1 MTDVRETFC
10 KVISGILSDDF
21 FFYSIVIM
29 ELYSISGL
37 LSQKGF
43 TDEFT

>member
-1 MTDVRETFC
+1 MTDVTEKFC
-10 KVISGILSDDF
+10 KVISGTLSDGF

-29 ELYSISGL
+29 ELYSIGGL

-43 TDEFT
+43 TDE